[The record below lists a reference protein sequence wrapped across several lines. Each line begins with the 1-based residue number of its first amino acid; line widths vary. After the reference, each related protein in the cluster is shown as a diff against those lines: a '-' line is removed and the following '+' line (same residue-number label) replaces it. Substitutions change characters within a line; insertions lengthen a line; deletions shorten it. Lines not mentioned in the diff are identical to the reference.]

1 MSAQDEEPRQ
11 EPVEGEAPRTEKPE
25 PTPEQ
30 IEEAKKQLG
39 TEDHRP
45 TAVMPGTGGTVSG
58 TAVSDWLDD
67 EGNPKYDDRSAE
79 NSGSD
84 SGNGE

>member
-1 MSAQDEEPRQ
+1 MNAQDEEPRR
-11 EPVEGEAPRTEKPE
+11 EPAEGGAPRTEKPE

-30 IEEAKKQLG
+30 IEEATKQLG
-39 TEDHRP
+39 SEDDRP

-67 EGNPKYDDRSAE
+67 EGNPKYDDRPAE
-79 NSGSD
+79 DTGGD
-84 SGNGE
+84 NGDGD

>member
-11 EPVEGEAPRTEKPE
+11 ESGEGKAARTEKPE

-30 IEEAKKQLG
+30 IEEATKQLG
-39 TEDHRP
+39 SEDDRP

-84 SGNGE
+84 KDNGD

>member
-11 EPVEGEAPRTEKPE
+11 ESGEGKAARTEKPE
-25 PTPEQ
+25 PTQEQ
-30 IEEAKKQLG
+30 IEEATKQL
-39 TEDHRP
+39 DAQDDDRP
-45 TAVMPGTGGTVSG
+45 TVVMPGTGGTVSG

-79 NSGSD
+79 NSGS
-84 SGNGE
+84 GE